1 MAGNEGNYQ
10 KFVFILFTFLFLIIG
25 LLNPIISYAYYIP
38 KFYCLDSKGNEY
50 ECSNIQACENGN
62 VRVHHER
69 DSIVTDYSLYCG
81 SDRMKVAT
89 S

>member
-25 LLNPIISYAYYIP
+25 LLNPIISYAYYVP